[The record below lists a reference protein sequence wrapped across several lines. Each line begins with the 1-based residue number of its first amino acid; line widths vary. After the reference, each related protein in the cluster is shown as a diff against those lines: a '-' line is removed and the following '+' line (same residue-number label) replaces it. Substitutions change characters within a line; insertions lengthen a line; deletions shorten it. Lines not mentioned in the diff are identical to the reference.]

1 MIIPIPAVL
10 TKDEVKQFRH
20 YLDNADW
27 QDGAVT
33 AGAQVASQKQNQ
45 QLGTDSSLAQ
55 QLGDIILGALARH
68 PMFVSAAL
76 PLKIFPPMFNRYGQ
90 GDHYGFHVDNAI
102 RIIPKTSIRLRTDLS
117 ATLFLC
123 EPDEYEGGELE
134 IQDSYGEHKIK
145 LAAGDMILYS
155 STSLHRVRAI
165 EKGQRSAAFFWIQ
178 SMIRDHEQ
186 REVLFDLDQS
196 IQSLTQ
202 IHDHQHPDVKR
213 LTSSYHKLIRQLADT

>member
-1 MIIPIPAVL
+1 MIIPIASVL
-10 TKDEVKQFRH
+10 SKNEVKQYRH
-20 YLDNADW
+20 YLDNAPW
-27 QDGAVT
+27 QDGGLT
-33 AGAQVASQKQNQ
+33 AGAQVIGQKQNQ
-45 QLGTDSSLAQ
+45 QLDVDSVLAQ
-55 QLGDIILGALARH
+55 KLGDSILSALARH

-90 GDHYGFHVDNAI
+90 GDQYGFHVDNAI
-102 RIIPKTSIRLRTDLS
+102 RIIPGSSIRLRTDLS
-117 ATLFLC
+117 ATIFLS

-134 IQDSYGEHKIK
+134 IEDSYGEHKVK

-165 EKGQRSAAFFWIQ
+165 EKGQRTAAFFWLQ

-202 IHDHQHPDVKR
+202 IHEHQHPDVKR
-213 LTSSYHKLIRQLADT
+213 LTSSYHRLIRQLAET